1 MQVAY
6 LVNSY
11 PLPSHSF
18 IRREIQALERRGVRV
33 HRFAMRG
40 DLARLVDPGDI
51 AEHDRTEYV
60 LGQGARLATMALAEL
75 ARHPL
80 AAMRAAR
87 LAAAAGW
94 RSDRNGP
101 RHLTYLAEA
110 LYVAR
115 RCRALG
121 VRHLHAHF
129 GTNSATVA
137 MLARALGGPPYSFT
151 VHGPEEFDSPRALAL
166 DLKTRDAAF
175 TVAISAFGRSQLC
188 RWAAPP
194 DWPRLRVVHCG
205 IEPWRFPD
213 AGLAAFPLPDGP
225 LRLVAI
231 GRLAEQKGQ
240 LVLVE
245 ALARARAAGTDVR
258 LTLVGDG
265 EMRGVIEAAI
275 AAGGLSD
282 RVAITGWVDEAR
294 VRAELAAAHALVMPS
309 FAEGL
314 PMVVMEAMAS
324 GRPVLATCVA
334 GIPELVTPAT
344 GWLVPAG
351 DAAALADAIATVAAT
366 PHDTLVAMGRA
377 GHVRVLARHDID
389 TEAARLEALFAASI
403 ADAQAARGTA
413 GLPALD
419 AAAAIPGQ

>member
-40 DLARLVDPGDI
+40 DRARLVDPGDI
-51 AEHDRTEYV
+51 AEFDRTEHV
-60 LGQGARLATMALAEL
+60 LARPGRLAAVALAEIGRNPV
-75 ARHPL
+75 AG
-80 AAMRAAR
+80 ARAAR

-121 VRHLHAHF
+121 VEHLHAHF

-137 MLARALGGPPYSFT
+137 MLVRALGGPPYSFT

-166 DLKTRDAAF
+166 DLKVRDAAF
-175 TVAISAFGRSQLC
+175 AVAISAFGRSQLC
-188 RWAAPP
+188 RWAEPAA
-194 DWPRLRVVHCG
+194 WPRIRVVHCG

-213 AGLAAFPLPDGP
+213 AVLAAAPMPEGP
-225 LRLVAI
+225 LRLVAV

-240 LVLVE
+240 LALVE
-245 ALARARAAGTDVR
+245 ALARARAAGVEAR
-258 LTLVGDG
+258 LVLVGDG
-265 EMRGVIEAAI
+265 EMRGGIEAAI
-275 AAGGLSD
+275 AAAGLGD
-282 RVAITGWVDEAR
+282 RITITGWVDEAR

-314 PMVVMEAMAS
+314 PMVIMEAMAA
-324 GRPVLATCVA
+324 GRPVLATWVA
-334 GIPELVTPAT
+334 GIPELVTPET

-351 DAAALADAIATVAAT
+351 DADALAAAIAGLAET
-366 PHDTLVAMGRA
+366 PRQTLAGMGRA
-377 GHVRVLARHDID
+377 GHARVLARHDID
-389 TEAARLEALFAASI
+389 GEAEKLAALFAGSI
-403 ADAQAARGTA
+403 AAARAA
-413 GLPALD
+413 GVERPPVLDD
-419 AAAAIPGQ
+419 AAVVPGQ